1 MRVFENWATIFK
13 SGRKKHIWPSG
24 PFTIVYMTAC
34 LSKRKMTVANDLA
47 MRFYSNILT
56 SLVIIERHN
65 MPNIHWWT
73 NTQYLNII
81 KAFKIINCKM
91 IALSYRSHYTL
102 SLENATSLSSSSF
115 KHQINDGKYLL
126 IQLDRCNRSSNQPFT
141 HTLSKIMLKV
151 IITHKGWTIIIKSSY
166 KMSEQQINCYILIR
180 YRQKKWQHTN
190 RCTDFHCTMPTTT
203 TKTPFTLEK
212 WLEWFN

>member
-1 MRVFENWATIFK
+1 
-13 SGRKKHIWPSG
+13 
-24 PFTIVYMTAC
+24 
-34 LSKRKMTVANDLA
+34 
-47 MRFYSNILT
+47 
-56 SLVIIERHN
+56 
-65 MPNIHWWT
+65 
-73 NTQYLNII
+73 
-81 KAFKIINCKM
+81 M

-102 SLENATSLSSSSF
+102 SLKNATSLSSRPF

-180 YRQKKWQHTN
+180 YRQKNGSTLIGAPIFIA
-190 RCTDFHCTMPTTT
+190 RCQQQQQKHHSHR
-203 TKTPFTLEK
+203 KNGLI
-212 WLEWFN
+212 